1 MKKVCIANYLYV
13 LIIILVFTVS
23 TAFSQVKVIHF
34 NAGWNEA
41 NDVEWFDKL
50 SDAGK
55 KSLNIDDT
63 KIQKKYAIAIVPTII
78 VFDDG
83 EEVKRFQADLSFKM
97 VAKAGKQQKKD
108 LKKAKKSAKL
118 EQKARF
124 KRGDITRK
132 RFKDIKKEIRKYK
145 DY

>member
-1 MKKVCIANYLYV
+1 MKKMCIANYLYI

-41 NDVEWFDKL
+41 NDVEWFNKL

-55 KSLNIDDT
+55 KSLSIDEQE
-63 KIQKKYAIAIVPTII
+63 IQKKYAIAIVPTII

-97 VAKAGKQQKKD
+97 VA
-108 LKKAKKSAKL
+108 
-118 EQKARF
+118 
-124 KRGDITRK
+124 TRK
-132 RFKDIKKEIRKYK
+132 EVQ
-145 DY
+145 DYIDELIISKF